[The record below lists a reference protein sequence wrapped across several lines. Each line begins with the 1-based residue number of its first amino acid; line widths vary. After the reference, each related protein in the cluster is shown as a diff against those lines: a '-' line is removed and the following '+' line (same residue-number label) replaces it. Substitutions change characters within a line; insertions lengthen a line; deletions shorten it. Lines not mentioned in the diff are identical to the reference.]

1 MIFFYFFLNIWP
13 FLLWFFK
20 KKIFLLIKIFNIKII
35 ENLLYQNLLKPDG
48 FCIKILRWV
57 NKEFKT
63 MF

>member
-1 MIFFYFFLNIWP
+1 MAFFIMIL
-13 FLLWFFK
+13 K
-20 KKIFLLIKIFNIKII
+20 KKLFLLIKIFNIKII
-35 ENLLYQNLLKPDG
+35 ENLLYQNLLKLDG